1 MKILTSRRSTN
12 QPSWR
17 GIDKRKLLRN
27 LPTTNRT
34 TIWRMRVPTR
44 GRRDLKREAA
54 RRMWMERAAKE
65 ARSRTRKWIMT
76 RIRSRRKVWRWL
88 RSQLREKT
96 SHRIKMKSKSLTSR
110 RIKRSTEKRPPRRS
124 RVRSP

>member
-1 MKILTSRRSTN
+1 M
-12 QPSWR
+12 
-17 GIDKRKLLRN
+17 DKRKLLRN

-96 SHRIKMKSKSLTSR
+96 SHRMKLKSLTYNPIR
-110 RIKRSTEKRPPRRS
+110 L
-124 RVRSP
+124 